1 MFAPCPAQLVS
12 DVLGDLRSHMSVNV
26 VTEAP
31 TWGWPAI
38 ATAIAAFAALL
49 LSQLPPIRFLIR
61 GRRVQIVMAEGV
73 MITHYL
79 GNVNVVAFL
88 SIVNTGGIGVAIAD
102 LRCRLVGPD
111 GARRELPAQTSISR
125 ELPIQ
130 QGQASPEFPLGWVTL
145 KPGEQWSQTVRF
157 YETWSDSD
165 ARESSDIVQAIRENI
180 TAKLSPEWTP
190 GPLVE
195 ADVQL
200 VERARDFFEAH
211 LDLMPGLYR
220 LEVKAE
226 LPNGA
231 VIAEQYYEFTLHESS
246 VGALRA
252 GPDEYKYGAG
262 IYFPSSDPRS
272 VAWVRAVPAE
282 RHDQSL

>member
-1 MFAPCPAQLVS
+1 M
-12 DVLGDLRSHMSVNV
+12 NV
-26 VTEAP
+26 VMEGP
-31 TWGWPAI
+31 SWEWPAI
-38 ATAIAAFAALL
+38 ATAVAAFAALL

-61 GRRVQIVMAEGV
+61 GRRVQIVLAEGV

-79 GNVNVVAFL
+79 GSVNLVAFL
-88 SIVNTGGIGVAIAD
+88 SIVNTGGIAVALAN
-102 LRCRLVGPD
+102 LSCRLVGPD
-111 GARRELPAQTSISR
+111 GTQHKLPAQTSISR

-130 QGQASPEFPLGWVTL
+130 QGQSSPEFPLGWVTL

-157 YETWSDSD
+157 YEAWPDSD
-165 ARESSDIVQAIRENI
+165 ARESSDIVQAIREDI
-180 TAKLSPEWTP
+180 TSKLSPEWTP

-195 ADVQL
+195 ADAQL

-211 LDLMPGLYR
+211 FDLVPGPYR

-231 VIAEQYYEFTLHESS
+231 VIAEQYYEFALHESS
-246 VGALRA
+246 IGALRA

-262 IYFPSSDPRS
+262 IYFASSDPRS
-272 VAWVRAVPAE
+272 VAWVRAVPVE
-282 RHDQSL
+282 RNGRHS